1 MPRLLFAWVVW
12 LILTATAVN
21 AVSAFLPNHSS
32 PAQLPHAPCFL
43 VRQLV
48 SDDLP
53 LGEDVAVPGK
63 GERNVWSLEQ
73 QGKHLLAAVRA
84 RDLVS
89 LFSQRAHVRRPA
101 PAPVL
106 LPVRAWCPRKLS
118 PPSASDE
125 PFLS

>member
-12 LILTATAVN
+12 LSLTTTSVN
-21 AVSAFLPNHSS
+21 VVSAFLPEHS
-32 PAQLPHAPCFL
+32 PLVRPQHTPFL
-43 VRQLV
+43 VTQV
-48 SDDLP
+48 VADDSP

-63 GERNVWSLEQ
+63 GERNVWGLEQ
-73 QGKHLLAAVRA
+73 QSRHLLAAVPA

-101 PAPVL
+101 PAPML
-106 LPVRAWCPRKLS
+106 LPVRAWYPRKLS